1 MSNSPSFN
9 LNSQVVDNKQ
19 SYNPSGNKL
28 TYNFVTDPRLR
39 RGHNFG
45 VVYVTSSSYD
55 NTLSNSQKKSLKPIN
70 QSLKRSFNFRNK
82 YSIDAKRKL
91 ENARKKHNNEGF
103 GIYTEPV
110 TTTVMP
116 KPISFEK
123 IVQTDPLPE
132 PPVPV
137 LIWPE
142 KTGIDV
148 ETQVNDGDLFNFTL
162 EVKPLVS
169 IIVSKTLE
177 DSRREVLEEEELR
190 VMKEQQEK
198 YKKFNEDDENR
209 IKDIENN
216 ENENYQKIMKE
227 KEDKIRR
234 IEMTKDFQ
242 KKLYSRIKAKQ
253 YINRLLKETHSY
265 LHERGI
271 YKTPDAND
279 FYTDLLPDLQNIAD
293 SQFKYSFSNLDNM
306 HKLLKYKYTKE
317 NTDGHIKSII
327 DEKNR
332 LKENERIREIL
343 KIREAEEAQRRKE
356 ERARRRHEK
365 VLDGIR
371 DVIREELLKDAEFT
385 EDNTPDNIFDINAYY
400 QKDKGYTL
408 CGGPIGQMALMF
420 ELMNKINP
428 ESEYLE
434 EEKMNKILTTYLE
447 KSHSF
452 IFVYKNEDI
461 ESYKAI
467 DDNIETIEDIIR
479 PDDKKFEEV
488 LQKFYENT
496 LVNDDMLQF
505 FFDAAKNSI
514 GLENIQETYLKLF
527 NMILYKFK
535 AGSDFGV
542 VKFVQRETAIDEIP
556 LECIC
561 LLEPEVIPLENP
573 ADKVEDKPKSKLAM
587 LKKKKDVKHF
597 YSHFFSEKLYLMPFV
612 SEKLKIICIN
622 KNFDRIWRKNF
633 LDCIDFAYKFEEGE
647 KDSYIEKINADY
659 TTFVTELQN
668 NLAQTYQKE
677 LVPLPIIIPK
687 EEEEEEKNE

>member
-1 MSNSPSFN
+1 
-9 LNSQVVDNKQ
+9 
-19 SYNPSGNKL
+19 
-28 TYNFVTDPRLR
+28 
-39 RGHNFG
+39 
-45 VVYVTSSSYD
+45 
-55 NTLSNSQKKSLKPIN
+55 
-70 QSLKRSFNFRNK
+70 
-82 YSIDAKRKL
+82 
-91 ENARKKHNNEGF
+91 
-103 GIYTEPV
+103 
-110 TTTVMP
+110 
-116 KPISFEK
+116 
-123 IVQTDPLPE
+123 
-132 PPVPV
+132 
-137 LIWPE
+137 
-142 KTGIDV
+142 
-148 ETQVNDGDLFNFTL
+148 
-162 EVKPLVS
+162 
-169 IIVSKTLE
+169 
-177 DSRREVLEEEELR
+177 
-190 VMKEQQEK
+190 
-198 YKKFNEDDENR
+198 
-209 IKDIENN
+209 
-216 ENENYQKIMKE
+216 
-227 KEDKIRR
+227 
-234 IEMTKDFQ
+234 
-242 KKLYSRIKAKQ
+242 
-253 YINRLLKETHSY
+253 
-265 LHERGI
+265 
-271 YKTPDAND
+271 
-279 FYTDLLPDLQNIAD
+279 
-293 SQFKYSFSNLDNM
+293 
-306 HKLLKYKYTKE
+306 
-317 NTDGHIKSII
+317 
-327 DEKNR
+327 
-332 LKENERIREIL
+332 
-343 KIREAEEAQRRKE
+343 
-356 ERARRRHEK
+356 
-365 VLDGIR
+365 
-371 DVIREELLKDAEFT
+371 
-385 EDNTPDNIFDINAYY
+385 
-400 QKDKGYTL
+400 
-408 CGGPIGQMALMF
+408 
-420 ELMNKINP
+420 
-428 ESEYLE
+428 
-434 EEKMNKILTTYLE
+434 MNKILTTYIE

-668 NLAQTYQKE
+668 NLVQTYQKE
-677 LVPLPIIIPK
+677 LVPFPIIIPK

>member
-1 MSNSPSFN
+1 MSFN
-9 LNSQVVDNKQ
+9 FNSEVVENKQ
-19 SYNPSGNKL
+19 LYNQSGNKL

-55 NTLSNSQKKSLKPIN
+55 NTGINQQKKPKPIN
-70 QSLKRSFNFRNK
+70 TSLKRQLKFGNK
-82 YSIDAKRKL
+82 YSIDAIKKMEEEKRK
-91 ENARKKHNNEGF
+91 KFNNDGF
-103 GIYTEPV
+103 GIFTETV

-148 ETQVNDGDLFNFTL
+148 ETQVNDGDLFNFTQ

-177 DSRREVLEEEELR
+177 DSRREVLEEEEIKI
-190 VMKEQQEK
+190 MKEQQKK
-198 YKKFNEDDENR
+198 YKKYNEEDENR
-209 IKDIENN
+209 INEIEKDENEKYNEMKKQN
-216 ENENYQKIMKE
+216 ENKKE
-227 KEDKIRR
+227 R
-234 IEMTKDFQ
+234 IEMTKMFQ
-242 KKLYSRIKAKQ
+242 RKLYSRIKGKQ
-253 YINRLLKETHSY
+253 YIKEILTETHKF
-265 LHERGI
+265 LFERGL
-271 YKTPDAND
+271 YKTSDAND
-279 FYTDLLPDLQNIAD
+279 FYTELLPDLQNIAD
-293 SQFKYSFSNLDNM
+293 NQFKYSFSNLENIQR
-306 HKLLKYKYTKE
+306 LLKYKYIKE
-317 NTDGHIKSII
+317 NKEGHVQSII

-332 LKENERIREIL
+332 LKENERIKEIL

-365 VLDGIR
+365 ILDGIR
-371 DVIREELLKDAEFT
+371 DILRQELLGDAEFT

-420 ELMNKINP
+420 ELLNKINP

-677 LVPLPIIIPK
+677 LVPFPIIIPK